1 MELFSMQCFL
11 SAAGNLNLSKAAIQ
25 MNITQ
30 PAMSIQIKKLEKE
43 IGVSLFERD
52 SRKIR
57 LTPAGEVVEKTFASI
72 IGSYNVMLWQ
82 VRSLEQGRQCLRI
95 GYHGPSG
102 WAGVTGLFKDF
113 LQKNPDAGIQIQR
126 AEFGELADKL
136 EEGCLDLAF
145 VETSD
150 VEGRDILKQV
160 FLFDDYGCF
169 AMSREHPLA
178 GFKQVSPEQIQDQT
192 VYFNLRNSLS
202 MQNIFHK
209 LRRSG
214 IMAEKLVCVEGTETA
229 VAQALAYGGLAAV
242 PMTFK
247 TNENPQIVYVDN
259 LSPIVHMKFCLAWRK
274 DNETETLKGFVNG
287 CQAYG
292 WPRMEAGGG

>member
-95 GYHGPSG
+95 GYHG
-102 WAGVTGLFKDF
+102 D
-113 LQKNPDAGIQIQR
+113 
-126 AEFGELADKL
+126 
-136 EEGCLDLAF
+136 
-145 VETSD
+145 
-150 VEGRDILKQV
+150 
-160 FLFDDYGCF
+160 
-169 AMSREHPLA
+169 
-178 GFKQVSPEQIQDQT
+178 
-192 VYFNLRNSLS
+192 
-202 MQNIFHK
+202 
-209 LRRSG
+209 
-214 IMAEKLVCVEGTETA
+214 
-229 VAQALAYGGLAAV
+229 
-242 PMTFK
+242 
-247 TNENPQIVYVDN
+247 
-259 LSPIVHMKFCLAWRK
+259 RK
-274 DNETETLKGFVNG
+274 SVV
-287 CQAYG
+287 
-292 WPRMEAGGG
+292 